1 MTLKIKLTYGGTG
14 AQIYWCAYG
23 VW

>member
-1 MTLKIKLTYGGTG
+1 MTLKIKLTHGGTG
-14 AQIYWCAYG
+14 AQIYWYAYG